1 MKDSAML
8 DNIEHNCQIIILAAG
23 NGSRMG
29 SSLPKVM
36 HQVDGKPMI
45 ERVLDNCA
53 SVSNDLVLVY
63 SQVLLKYLTPYEHLC
78 KLALQESPKGTA
90 HAVDA
95 ASRYFSSNKS
105 IMVIYGDNPLI
116 TADIIKDLEKHL
128 LSTNSA
134 AVTLAF
140 ERDDPAQYG
149 RIVTDEHGNFLKI
162 VEHKNASEQIRKIT
176 LCNSGIMVFAPG
188 ILQKYLPYCLE
199 ERDLKTELYLTK
211 IIEVCASFTEKVT
224 FFKAHNADLVLG
236 VNTQEELLEAAAV
249 LKNLK

>member
-1 MKDSAML
+1 MKNSAMFDNTKL
-8 DNIEHNCQIIILAAG
+8 DCQIIILAAG
-23 NGSRMG
+23 NGSRMS

-53 SVSNDLVLVY
+53 SVSGDIVLVY
-63 SQVLLKYLTPYEHLC
+63 SQILLEHLTPYKHLC

-95 ASRYFSSNKS
+95 AREYFSASKP

-116 TADIIKDLEKHL
+116 TADIIQDLAKHQR
-128 LSTNSA
+128 STNSA

-140 ERDDPAQYG
+140 DRNDPAQYG
-149 RIVTDEHGNFLKI
+149 RIVTDEHGKFLKI
-162 VEHKNASEQIRKIT
+162 VEHKNATDMIRKIT

-199 ERDLKTELYLTK
+199 GADPATELYLTK
-211 IIEVCASFTEKVT
+211 IIEVCAHAGEKVT
-224 FFKAHNADLVLG
+224 YFKAHNADLVLG
-236 VNTQEELLEAAAV
+236 VNTQEELLEAAMV